1 MIEKS
6 KRSLFLLPVG
16 IVALYF
22 VAGLIVVKI
31 PGMSSIVG
39 TVILDV
45 LFGLLCW
52 KLIMRPSSIGDG
64 RSVLGL
70 PVRPVLWL
78 GLVVVWLFGQI
89 TASWIFMTTG
99 DSLYETYTNALH
111 NDADVW
117 VSLLL
122 TVLVAPVFEEVLFR
136 GIVFPSWSR
145 LNPWFGFIGSS
156 IAFALM
162 HGTLVHLPATFMTGL
177 LLASAYAMTGEL
189 RTSIMLH
196 VGYNLAASV
205 LGSAS
210 VPAFFF
216 LPAVFVV
223 IDVCIVTW
231 LCMEYRKVLSRTGFG
246 KENSYGSKEIEVGE
260 EAHDI
265 PGAFGENAG
274 RSQACGEES
283 CPCGG
288 FEGARNQHGSSYD
301 EQSEDV
307 EQRTS

>member
-1 MIEKS
+1 MEKS
-6 KRSLFLLPVG
+6 KRSLFLFPVG
-16 IVALYF
+16 VLALYF
-22 VAGLIVVKI
+22 AAGLIVVKI

-39 TVILDV
+39 TVFLDV

-52 KLIMRPSSIGDG
+52 KLVMRPSSVGDG

-89 TASWIFMTTG
+89 TASWVFTVTG

-122 TVLVAPVFEEVLFR
+122 TIVVAPVFEEILFR
-136 GIVFPSWSR
+136 GVVFPLWSR
-145 LNPWFGFIGSS
+145 LNPWFGLIGSS
-156 IAFALM
+156 LVFALM

-177 LLASAYAMTGEL
+177 LLASAYAMTGKL

-205 LGSAS
+205 LGSAT

-223 IDVCIVTW
+223 IDVCIVVW
-231 LCMEYRKVLSRTGFG
+231 LCMEYRKVLSWTGFG
-246 KENSYGSKEIEVGE
+246 KENSYGSKEVEVGE

-265 PGAFGENAG
+265 PGAFSENA
-274 RSQACGEES
+274 RRPQTCGEKP
-283 CPCGG
+283 CACGG
-288 FEGARNQHGSSYD
+288 FEGTRNQHGSSHD
-301 EQSEDV
+301 EQPEDV